1 MLKNLFKKKN
11 KQNKNKAVSI
21 KPLSGILELSP
32 RDQIQFDKMKKT
44 IANTYEKF
52 GFIPLDVETISRT
65 ETLLAKAGGDTEKEI
80 YRIKKGDKDLALR
93 FDLTVPL
100 ARYVAANY
108 NEIDFP
114 FRRYQIGKVFRGERP
129 QKGRFRELYQCDID
143 IIGDGDLNIKNDA
156 EIPSIIYSI
165 FQKLGIGPFVIK
177 INNRR
182 ILAGLLKSLNLASQ
196 STEIM
201 RALDKFEKIGQEEL
215 SKLLEA
221 QSLSSDQI
229 KEIFKFVKFE
239 GTNQQKIE
247 FLKELE
253 ISNPSFIQGVEE
265 LGQVLNF
272 AEQFGIPSDYLRV
285 DFTIT
290 RGLDYYTGTVY
301 ETFLVDYPEF
311 GSICSGGRY
320 DNLTQFYSNRKM
332 PGVGISIGLS
342 RLFSQLMSR
351 GFFDQMPKTTSEILI
366 IPLTDQNSQSVSL
379 ASKLRKQDIKV
390 EIYSEAAQMK
400 KMLNYAN
407 KKGYPFVVIIGE
419 DEIRE
424 QNFTLKN
431 MRTGEQSQVSDQEIV
446 ETLLSSRVNK
456 N

>member
-1 MLKNLFKKKN
+1 
-11 KQNKNKAVSI
+11 
-21 KPLSGILELSP
+21 
-32 RDQIQFDKMKKT
+32 
-44 IANTYEKF
+44 
-52 GFIPLDVETISRT
+52 
-65 ETLLAKAGGDTEKEI
+65 
-80 YRIKKGDKDLALR
+80 
-93 FDLTVPL
+93 
-100 ARYVAANY
+100 
-108 NEIDFP
+108 
-114 FRRYQIGKVFRGERP
+114 
-129 QKGRFRELYQCDID
+129 LYQCDID